1 MAEKIVE
8 CVPNFSE
15 GRDAEK
21 MEQLIDCFRGVQGV
35 KLLDYSNDPDHNRMV
50 ITAVG
55 EPQALKEAVLEAIG
69 TAVRVID
76 LNTHC
81 GAHPRLGAADVIPFI
96 PIRHMS
102 MDEAVELATDVASE
116 AAYRFG
122 LPVYLYEQAASAV
135 HRMNLA
141 EVRRGQFEG
150 LEQKMQDPLWKPD
163 FGPCA
168 PHPTAGA
175 SIIGARK
182 YLIAWNVQLD
192 TDNLELATSI
202 ARRVRASSGGFPCV
216 KALGIALKQ
225 TGKVQVSM
233 NLTDYTQTPMHEV
246 FECIRREAADKGVAI
261 LDSELIGMLP
271 LEALAQTTAHYLQLR
286 DFNRERVIE
295 YRLME

>member
-216 KALGIALKQ
+216 KALGIALEQ